1 MKSTLQHRNWIS
13 KVRLPA
19 RSAALAFAV
28 VLVLA
33 VITTQPAQ
41 AQTFNTLYDFCPHG
55 TGSSPVCPDGDTPYG
70 TLVQGTDGNLYGTT
84 SYGGANSGADC
95 WDPAIGCGTF
105 FNITPDGTLTTL
117 YSFCSQ
123 TGCRDGS
130 DPFGALVLGTDGNF
144 YGTTFSGGG
153 GCGTQYGCG
162 TFFKVTP
169 SGTLTMLVRFEG
181 DTGAGPL
188 GGLVL
193 GTDGNFY
200 GVTEG
205 YAAGRRISGGTVF
218 KVTPTGTLTTLYNF
232 CTKTGCPDGEYPYAG
247 LIQGTDGN
255 FYGTTSTGGA
265 NASGTAFKITPSG
278 TLTTLYNFC
287 TVQQTG
293 TPVVC
298 LDGYYPIAG
307 LVQAHDGNIYGT
319 TDLGGAN
326 CNPGGGCG
334 TFFNITP
341 DGTLTTIYSF
351 SDNGGGGPQAA
362 LIQATDGN
370 LYGTT
375 EGGPTPTGDGAIFE
389 ITTSGTLTTLH
400 AFSGSDGAYPEGAGI
415 VQHTDG
421 NFYGTANYGGSNP
434 DCSSGTVFSLS
445 VGLGPFVETVPTYGP
460 SATAVMILGSD
471 LTGATSVSFNG
482 TAATFTVASATLI
495 TTTVPAGATTGRVT
509 VVTPSSGTLTS
520 NLPFTI
526 PAGGATTTTLIS
538 SLNPSTFNQSVTF
551 TATVTAADGGTPT
564 GTVTFTADG
573 SNVLGASALSG
584 SGQAVVSTSALTA
597 GTHSIVASYGGDSND
612 QPSTSTALI
621 QTVQMA
627 SSTLSIASNLDPS
640 VYGQAV
646 TFTIYVT
653 PQFGGS
659 ATGGV
664 TFYNGTSEIGEA
676 GVSGNKATLTY
687 SALLVGKS
695 GIQGVYSGDS
705 NVAGSTSPVLF
716 QVVTKASTTS
726 AVTSSLNPALVGQT
740 ITFIATVTSQHQGTV
755 SGTVDFK
762 SGTLSLGSAT
772 LVNGQASI
780 DASFSASGSHSITAK
795 YLGDVNN
802 TGSTSPALKQVV
814 NKYPSST
821 TLASS
826 LNPSTVGQEVTF
838 TAAVTVTTNGSPT
851 GTVTFKS
858 GTTVLGKVPL
868 TGNIASLSTSALTAG
883 KHSIKAVYSG
893 DGAFKGS
900 TSPTLKQVVNKYP
913 SSTAIVSSLNPSTVG
928 QEVTFTA
935 TVTTSGSPTGT
946 VTFKYGTT
954 VLGTGSLTGN
964 TASLS
969 TSSLAAGTYNINAVY
984 SGDGTFKGSTSPA
997 LNQVVN

>member
-1 MKSTLQHRNWIS
+1 MKCTLQHRNWIS

-19 RSAALAFAV
+19 GSGALALAS

-33 VITTQPAQ
+33 LVTTQPAQ
-41 AQTFNTLYDFCPHG
+41 AQTFNTLYDFCPQG
-55 TGSSPVCPDGDTPYG
+55 TGSSPVCTDGDTPYG

-95 WDPAIGCGTF
+95 WDPGIGCGTF
-105 FNITPDGTLTTL
+105 FRITPDGTLTTL

-169 SGTLTMLVRFEG
+169 SGTLTMLVAFIG
-181 DTGAGPL
+181 DNGAGPV

-200 GVTEG
+200 GTTEG

-232 CTKTGCPDGEYPYAG
+232 CTQTGCPDGEYPYAP
-247 LIQGTDGN
+247 LIQGADGN
-255 FYGTTSTGGA
+255 FYGTTSNGGA
-265 NASGTAFKITPSG
+265 NGNDGTAFKITPSG
-278 TLTTLYNFC
+278 TLTTLYSFC
-287 TVQQTG
+287 TVQQAG
-293 TPVVC
+293 QNPVVC

-307 LVQAHDGNIYGT
+307 LVQASDGNIYGT

-334 TFFNITP
+334 TFFKIGP
-341 DGTLTTIYSF
+341 SGTLTTIYSF
-351 SDNGGGGPQAA
+351 SDNAEGGPQAA

-375 EGGPTPTGDGAIFE
+375 EGGGTNGNGAAFE

-400 AFSGSDGAYPEGAGI
+400 AFSGADGANPEGAGI

-434 DCSSGTVFSLS
+434 DCSCGTVFSLS

-460 SATAVMILGSD
+460 SGTAVMILGTD

-482 TAATFTVASATLI
+482 TAATFTVASTSLI
-495 TTTVPAGATTGRVT
+495 TTTVPTGATTGPVT
-509 VVTPSSGTLTS
+509 VITPSGTLTS

-526 PAGGATTTTLIS
+526 AGARPTTTTLIS

-573 SNVLGASALSG
+573 SNVLGTVALS
-584 SGQAVVSTSALTA
+584 SGQAALSTSSLKA
-597 GTHSIVASYGGDSND
+597 GTHSIVASYGGDSNY
-612 QPSTSTALI
+612 QPSASTALI
-621 QTVQMA
+621 QNVQMA
-627 SSTLSIASNLDPS
+627 SSTLSIASNIDPS

-664 TFYNGTSEIGEA
+664 TFYNNTTVIGTA

-687 SALLVGKS
+687 SALTVGTA
-695 GIQGVYSGDS
+695 GIQATYSGDS
-705 NVAGSTSPVLF
+705 NVAGSSSPVLF
-716 QVVTKASTTS
+716 QVVTKASTTT
-726 AVTSSLNPALVGQT
+726 AVASSLNPAFVGQT
-740 ITFIATVTSQHQGTV
+740 ITFTATVTSQHQGMV

-762 SGTLSLGSAT
+762 SGTLSLGSAA

-780 DASFSASGSHSITAK
+780 DASFSASGSHSVTAK

-802 TGSTSPALKQVV
+802 TGSTSPALKQIV

-821 TLASS
+821 AVVSS
-826 LNPSTVGQEVTF
+826 LNPSTVGQTVTF
-838 TAAVTVTTNGSPT
+838 TATVTVTTNGSPT

-883 KHSIKAVYSG
+883 THSVK
-893 DGAFKGS
+893 
-900 TSPTLKQVVNKYP
+900 
-913 SSTAIVSSLNPSTVG
+913 
-928 QEVTFTA
+928 
-935 TVTTSGSPTGT
+935 
-946 VTFKYGTT
+946 
-954 VLGTGSLTGN
+954 
-964 TASLS
+964 
-969 TSSLAAGTYNINAVY
+969 AVY
-984 SGDGTFKGSTSPA
+984 SGDGTFKGSTSTT
-997 LNQVVN
+997 LKQVVKP